1 MIEQSKF
8 RKLHAS
14 KAWFM
19 GSVIFGKL
27 ATMALMLQSGTIVS
41 MNRRAMT
48 RLFNEASGAFLVLTG
63 AYTLTE
69 EDNGKIIFLNS
80 ATGFTVTL
88 PPSLLGSAA
97 NMKFRF
103 LIGTTPP
110 TSGNHV
116 IATALGSAG
125 DDIYGR
131 VMDLAGTGDVISAA
145 DQINFVANQATF
157 GDEVTIEG
165 IGLAWQ
171 VTGFAAVAAAIT
183 ATG

>member
-8 RKLHAS
+8 RKLHAF
-14 KAWFM
+14 KAWLM

-27 ATMALMLQSGTIVS
+27 ATMALTLQSGTQVTL
-41 MNRRAMT
+41 NRRAMT
-48 RLFNEASGAFLVLTG
+48 RLFNESAGTVLVLTSN
-63 AYTLTE
+63 YTLTE
-69 EDNGKIIFLNS
+69 EDNGKVIAFGS

-88 PPSLLGSAA
+88 PPSLLGLGG
-97 NMKFRF
+97 NLKFRF
-103 LIGTTPP
+103 LVIVPP

-116 IATALGSAG
+116 VVTGLGASG

-131 VMDLAGTGDVISAA
+131 IVDLAGTGDVVSAA
-145 DQINFVANQATF
+145 DQINFVANQATV